1 MIVAIYVVYSFAQ
14 VTIISQDSLLCK
26 QGRHKDN
33 TRAAAFAALGS
44 LSRFAR
50 GVQLEAF
57 MEQVP
62 FSLYATTFYEYEP
75 LVF

>member
-1 MIVAIYVVYSFAQ
+1 MLMK
-14 VTIISQDSLLCK
+14 VTIMSQDSLLCK

-57 MEQVP
+57 MEQVL
-62 FSLYATTFYEYEP
+62 FSAYATIFCNCEP